1 MQAVFVPKYQSVW
14 SKMDVI
20 HIILI
25 VCGILN
31 CIAKTQSQGNQVVEE
46 TTFAAED
53 YGNDAAVDINMDVEV
68 EKRTGKK
75 KWSLEVI
82 LISKFEILRGPRN
95 TRFKKKEYR
104 SFRWWFP
111 FLVFGIHRDGYTRN
125 IEPTHGSSKQGKS
138 WNSIDPAKH
147 KTLKE

>member
-1 MQAVFVPKYQSVW
+1 MQAVFVPKYLSVW
-14 SKMDVI
+14 FKMDVI

-75 KWSLEVI
+75 K
-82 LISKFEILRGPRN
+82 
-95 TRFKKKEYR
+95 
-104 SFRWWFP
+104 
-111 FLVFGIHRDGYTRN
+111 
-125 IEPTHGSSKQGKS
+125 
-138 WNSIDPAKH
+138 
-147 KTLKE
+147 